1 MGEDLIR
8 FKSPPNEL
16 MGEDLIR
23 LKSPPNELMGKDL
36 IRLKSSDPNEKL
48 KNLDSGKVISRGR

>member
-1 MGEDLIR
+1 
-8 FKSPPNEL
+8 

-23 LKSPPNELMGKDL
+23 LKSPPNELMREDL